1 MSHQGAGHDS
11 LAKGIEQSTVTAVFR
26 LLSDS
31 SSHGIRVL
39 GMKLAVNVILLQILY
54 CLKLHFCLQAD
65 VSTAETSC
73 SSSIF
78 VMLPVNDHRS

>member
-1 MSHQGAGHDS
+1 MMDA
-11 LAKGIEQSTVTAVFR
+11 LAKGIEQNTITAVFR

-31 SSHGIRVL
+31 CSHGVRVL
-39 GMKLAVNVILLQILY
+39 GMKLAVNVTLLQIFY
-54 CLKLHFCLQAD
+54 FLKLYFCLQAD

-78 VMLPVNDHRS
+78 VMLPVNDHQNWSSWKV